1 MTCDEVRALFS
12 AYLDLG
18 AGEAAPNPR
27 DGDLEPA
34 ALARV
39 NDHLAT
45 CPACQRELA
54 RFQRVVA
61 ALQSL
66 PEARAP
72 AGLLPGVMAHL
83 PREPW
88 MRRLLR
94 SVFVPLP
101 LKLPLEAAAMTLVA
115 ILTVVLY
122 RGSPEIHRGVEDAPT
137 ATAARPAPGPAS
149 SRSETGIVAP
159 AEDKQRSA
167 EAETA
172 QSASSGRD
180 ADRNTG
186 ARTARKSTQAAVEKG
201 SEQRS
206 ERAEQ
211 KPTDAPG
218 ATAAPPVPAQPS
230 PDRPDVGEARDAP
243 AARRHDAPAA
253 GQVRSLADP
262 SSASRRPTP
271 VTPTRSGAVEAT
283 LRVKEPAAADRVL
296 PALIGRAGATLE
308 SRGVDGSSVVILV
321 PRSEFGRLTNDLK
334 ELGDLTLE
342 VLPDPL
348 PDPVRITV
356 RVISRPSTAAPSER

>member
-12 AYLDLG
+12 AHV
-18 AGEAAPNPR
+18 

-34 ALARV
+34 ARARV

-101 LKLPLEAAAMTLVA
+101 LKLPLEAAAVMLVA

-122 RGSPEIHRGVEDAPT
+122 RGSPQVQPAVEDAPT

-149 SRSETGIVAP
+149 APREAGVAP
-159 AEDKQRSA
+159 AEDKQRAADA
-167 EAETA
+167 EAP
-172 QSASSGRD
+172 QSASSRPEG
-180 ADRNTG
+180 DRSSG
-186 ARTARKSTQAAVEKG
+186 ARTARKNAQAALEKG
-201 SEQRS
+201 SGQRS
-206 ERAEQ
+206 ERVEQ
-211 KPTDAPG
+211 EPADAPG
-218 ATAAPPVPAQPS
+218 ATAAPPARAQRT
-230 PDRPDVGEARDAP
+230 PDRQDVGEARDA
-243 AARRHDAPAA
+243 ATTRQHDAPAA
-253 GQVRSLADP
+253 GQVRSSADP
-262 SSASRRPTP
+262 GSASRRPIP

-283 LRVKEPAAADRVL
+283 LRVKEPAAADRAL
-296 PALIGRAGATLE
+296 PALLSRAGATLE

-321 PRSEFGRLTNDLK
+321 PRSGFRMLTNDLK

-342 VLPDPL
+342 ALPDPL
-348 PDPVRITV
+348 PDPIRITV
-356 RVISRPSTAAPSER
+356 RVIS